1 MLPLYINMLPNAK
14 GSMAIKQEDIME
26 SYEYVFTAL
35 RGRQAGREYYVAM
48 CPMKLVPKIFLF
60 LEEEIP
66 AELRSQRTLNKSR
79 IPEIAN
85 YIINNQTNYIFSSIT
100 ASVDG
105 EVRFEQISLNG
116 EKIEDVGK
124 LRITMDSRFII
135 NDGQHR
141 RAAIEQALA
150 ECPELGDETISVVF
164 FIDVGLKNTQQMF
177 ADLNKHSVRPT
188 RSIGI
193 LYDHRDPLSALA
205 RTLIEKVGVF
215 RNLTEIEKTNI
226 SNRSTKLFTLSSIF
240 QGTVS
245 LLRKSQN
252 SKEVSKKDVS
262 LAIGFWE
269 NVCSNMKDWQLAA
282 EKSVSTHE
290 LRQDY
295 IHSHALAM
303 HAIGRLGASL
313 LSTANKDY
321 KKELKKLRKID
332 WARKNKALWEGRAM
346 IAGKI
351 SKSHNSVI
359 LTTNCLK
366 NTFRLKLTPEE
377 KKVEQEY
384 LAKA

>member
-1 MLPLYINMLPNAK
+1 MLPNAN
-14 GSMAIKQEDIME
+14 GSMAIKHEDIME

-359 LTTNCLK
+359 LTTNHLK

-377 KKVEQEY
+377 KKAEQEY

>member
-1 MLPLYINMLPNAK
+1 MLPSAK
-14 GSMAIKQEDIME
+14 GSMAIKQEDIIE

-359 LTTNCLK
+359 LTTNHLK

-377 KKVEQEY
+377 KKAEQEY

>member
-359 LTTNCLK
+359 LTTNHLK

-377 KKVEQEY
+377 MKVEQEY

>member
-1 MLPLYINMLPNAK
+1 MLPLYINMLPNTK

-359 LTTNCLK
+359 LTTNHLK

>member
-1 MLPLYINMLPNAK
+1 MLPNAK

-359 LTTNCLK
+359 LTTNHLK

>member
-1 MLPLYINMLPNAK
+1 
-14 GSMAIKQEDIME
+14 ME

-35 RGRQAGREYYVAM
+35 RGRQAGREYYIAM

-60 LEEEIP
+60 QEEEIP
-66 AELRSQRTLNKSR
+66 AELRSQRTLNKAR
-79 IPEIAN
+79 IPELTN
-85 YIINNQTNYIFSSIT
+85 YILDNQTDYIFSSIT
-100 ASVDG
+100 ASIDG
-105 EVRFEQISLNG
+105 KVRFEPICFND
-116 EKIEDVGK
+116 EKVEDVVK
-124 LRITMDSRFII
+124 LKITMDSRFII

-150 ECPELGDETISVVF
+150 ECPDLGDETISVVF

-205 RTLIEKVGVF
+205 RTLIEKVSVF

-245 LLRKSQN
+245 LLRKSQK
-252 SKEVSKKDVS
+252 SKKVSKKEES
-262 LAIGFWE
+262 IAIDYWE
-269 NVCSNMKDWQLAA
+269 NVCNNMKDWQLAA

-290 LRQDY
+290 LRRDY
-295 IHSHALAM
+295 IHSHALAI

-313 LSTANKDY
+313 LSTATKDY
-321 KKELKKLRKID
+321 KKELKKLKKVD

-346 IAGKI
+346 IVGKI
-351 SKSHNSVI
+351 SKSNNSVI
-359 LTTNCLK
+359 LTTNHLK
-366 NTFRLKLTPEE
+366 NTFGLKLTPEE
-377 KKVEQEY
+377 MKVEQEY

>member
-150 ECPELGDETISVVF
+150 ECPELGDETISVVL

-359 LTTNCLK
+359 LTTNHLK

>member
-1 MLPLYINMLPNAK
+1 
-14 GSMAIKQEDIME
+14 ME

-35 RGRQAGREYYVAM
+35 RGRQAGREYYIAM

-60 LEEEIP
+60 QEEEIP

-79 IPEIAN
+79 IPEITN
-85 YIINNQTNYIFSSIT
+85 YILENRSEYIFSSIT

-105 EVRFEQISLNG
+105 KVRFEPISFNDA
-116 EKIEDVGK
+116 KIEDVGK
-124 LRITMDSRFII
+124 LMITMDSRFII

-150 ECPELGDETISVVF
+150 ECPDLGDETISVVF

-205 RTLIEKVGVF
+205 RALIDKVSVF

-240 QGTVS
+240 QGTVC

-252 SKEVSKKDVS
+252 SKNVTKKEES
-262 LAIGFWE
+262 LAISFWE
-269 NVCSNMKDWQLAA
+269 SVSDNMKDWQLAA

-321 KKELKKLRKID
+321 KKELKKLKKID
-332 WARKNKALWEGRAM
+332 WARKNNALWEGRAM

-359 LTTNCLK
+359 LTTNHLK
-366 NTFRLKLTPEE
+366 NVCGLKLTPEE
-377 KKVEQEY
+377 AKVEKEY

>member
-245 LLRKSQN
+245 LLRKPQN

-321 KKELKKLRKID
+321 KKELKKLQKID

-359 LTTNCLK
+359 LTTNHLK

>member
-1 MLPLYINMLPNAK
+1 MLPLYINMLPNAN
-14 GSMAIKQEDIME
+14 GSMAIKHEDIME

-359 LTTNCLK
+359 LTTNHLK

>member
-1 MLPLYINMLPNAK
+1 MLPNTK

-245 LLRKSQN
+245 LLRKPQN

-262 LAIGFWE
+262 LAISFWE

-359 LTTNCLK
+359 LTTNHLK

>member
-1 MLPLYINMLPNAK
+1 MLPNTK

-105 EVRFEQISLNG
+105 EVRFEQIFLNG

-245 LLRKSQN
+245 LLRKPQN

-262 LAIGFWE
+262 LAISFWE

-321 KKELKKLRKID
+321 KKELKKLQKID

-359 LTTNCLK
+359 LTTNHLK

>member
-1 MLPLYINMLPNAK
+1 MLPLYIYMLPNAK

-245 LLRKSQN
+245 LLRKPQN

-359 LTTNCLK
+359 LTTNHLK

>member
-1 MLPLYINMLPNAK
+1 MLPNTK

-359 LTTNCLK
+359 LTTNHLK

>member
-1 MLPLYINMLPNAK
+1 MLPLYIYMLPNAK

-79 IPEIAN
+79 IPEIAD

-321 KKELKKLRKID
+321 KKELKKLQKID

-359 LTTNCLK
+359 LTTNHLK

>member
-105 EVRFEQISLNG
+105 EVRFEQIFLNG

-321 KKELKKLRKID
+321 KKELKKLQKID

-359 LTTNCLK
+359 LTTNHLK

>member
-245 LLRKSQN
+245 LLRKPQN

-262 LAIGFWE
+262 LAISFWE

-359 LTTNCLK
+359 LTTNHLK

>member
-262 LAIGFWE
+262 LAISFWE

-321 KKELKKLRKID
+321 KKELKKLQKID

-359 LTTNCLK
+359 LTTNHLK

>member
-1 MLPLYINMLPNAK
+1 
-14 GSMAIKQEDIME
+14 ME

-35 RGRQAGREYYVAM
+35 RGRQAGREYYTAM

-60 LEEEIP
+60 QEEEIP

-79 IPEIAN
+79 IPEITK
-85 YIINNQTNYIFSSIT
+85 YILDNRTDYIFSSIT

-105 EVRFEQISLNG
+105 EVRFEPFCFND
-116 EKIEDVGK
+116 KKVEDVGK

-141 RAAIEQALA
+141 RAAIEKALA
-150 ECPELGDETISVVF
+150 ECPDLGDETISVVF

-193 LYDHRDPLSALA
+193 LYDYRDPLSALA
-205 RTLIEKVGVF
+205 RTLIEKVSAF

-240 QGTVS
+240 QGTVC
-245 LLRKSQN
+245 LLRKPQN
-252 SKEVSKKDVS
+252 SKEVSKEEES
-262 LAIGFWE
+262 LAISFWE
-269 NVCSNMKDWQLAA
+269 NVSNNMKDWQLAA

-290 LRQDY
+290 LRRDY

-303 HAIGRLGASL
+303 HAIGRLGAVL

-321 KKELKKLRKID
+321 KKELKKLSKID
-332 WARKNKALWEGRAM
+332 WARKNRALWEGRAM

-351 SKSHNSVI
+351 SKSHNALI
-359 LTTNCLK
+359 LTTNHLK
-366 NTFRLKLTPEE
+366 NTFSLKLTPEE
-377 KKVEQEY
+377 MKIEQEY
-384 LAKA
+384 LSKA

>member
-1 MLPLYINMLPNAK
+1 MLPNTK

-79 IPEIAN
+79 VPEIAN

-150 ECPELGDETISVVF
+150 ECPELGDETISVVL

-321 KKELKKLRKID
+321 KKELKKLQKID

-359 LTTNCLK
+359 LTTNHLK

>member
-1 MLPLYINMLPNAK
+1 MLPNAK

-245 LLRKSQN
+245 LLRKPQN

-262 LAIGFWE
+262 LAISFWE

-321 KKELKKLRKID
+321 KKELKKLQKID

-359 LTTNCLK
+359 LTTNHLK

>member
-105 EVRFEQISLNG
+105 EVRFEQIFLNG

-359 LTTNCLK
+359 LTTNHLK

>member
-1 MLPLYINMLPNAK
+1 MPLEACNK
-14 GSMAIKQEDIME
+14 KEDIME

-35 RGRQAGREYYVAM
+35 RGRQAGREYYIAM

-60 LEEEIP
+60 QEEEIP
-66 AELRSQRTLNKSR
+66 AELRSQRTLNKAR

-85 YIINNQTNYIFSSIT
+85 YILDNQTNYIFSSIT
-100 ASVDG
+100 ASIDG
-105 EVRFEQISLNG
+105 EVKFEPISLNG
-116 EKIEDVGK
+116 EKLEDVGK

-150 ECPELGDETISVVF
+150 ECPDFGDETISVVF

-205 RTLIEKVGVF
+205 RTLIDKVSVF

-240 QGTVS
+240 QGTAS

-252 SKEVSKKDVS
+252 SKKVSKKEES
-262 LAIGFWE
+262 IAISYWE
-269 NVCSNMKDWQLAA
+269 NVCNNMKDWQLAA

-290 LRQDY
+290 LRQNY

-321 KKELKKLRKID
+321 KKELKKLKKVD

-351 SKSHNSVI
+351 SKSNNSVI
-359 LTTNCLK
+359 LTTNHLK
-366 NTFRLKLTPEE
+366 NTFRLKLTSEE

-384 LAKA
+384 LSKT

>member
-1 MLPLYINMLPNAK
+1 MLPNAK
-14 GSMAIKQEDIME
+14 GSMAIKQEDIIE

-321 KKELKKLRKID
+321 KKELKKLQKID

-359 LTTNCLK
+359 LTTNHLK

>member
-1 MLPLYINMLPNAK
+1 MLPNAK

-321 KKELKKLRKID
+321 KKELKKLQKID

-359 LTTNCLK
+359 LTTNHLK

>member
-14 GSMAIKQEDIME
+14 GSMAIKQEDIIE

-245 LLRKSQN
+245 LLRKPQN

-321 KKELKKLRKID
+321 KKELKKLQKID

-359 LTTNCLK
+359 LTTNHLK

>member
-1 MLPLYINMLPNAK
+1 MLPNAK

-79 IPEIAN
+79 VPEIAN

-321 KKELKKLRKID
+321 KKELKKLQKID

-359 LTTNCLK
+359 LTTNHLK

>member
-1 MLPLYINMLPNAK
+1 MLPLYINMLPNTK

-105 EVRFEQISLNG
+105 EVRFEQIFLNG

-245 LLRKSQN
+245 LLRKPQN

-262 LAIGFWE
+262 LAISFWE

-321 KKELKKLRKID
+321 KKELKKLQKID

-359 LTTNCLK
+359 LTTNHLK

>member
-1 MLPLYINMLPNAK
+1 
-14 GSMAIKQEDIME
+14 
-26 SYEYVFTAL
+26 
-35 RGRQAGREYYVAM
+35 
-48 CPMKLVPKIFLF
+48 MKLVPKIFLF
-60 LEEEIP
+60 QEEEIP

-79 IPEIAN
+79 IPEITN
-85 YIINNQTNYIFSSIT
+85 YILENRSEYIFSSIT

-105 EVRFEQISLNG
+105 KVHFEPISFNDA
-116 EKIEDVGK
+116 KVEDVGK
-124 LRITMDSRFII
+124 LMITMDSRFII

-150 ECPELGDETISVVF
+150 ECPDLGDETISVVF

-205 RTLIEKVGVF
+205 RTLIDKVGVF

-240 QGTVS
+240 QGTVC
-245 LLRKSQN
+245 LLRKPQN
-252 SKEVSKKDVS
+252 SKKVTKKEES
-262 LAIGFWE
+262 LAISFWE
-269 NVCSNMKDWQLAA
+269 NVSDNMKDWQLAA
-282 EKSVSTHE
+282 EKTVSTHE

-321 KKELKKLRKID
+321 KKELKKLKKID
-332 WARKNKALWEGRAM
+332 WARKNNALWEGRAM

-359 LTTNCLK
+359 LTTNHLK
-366 NTFRLKLTPEE
+366 NVCGLKLTPEE
-377 KKVEQEY
+377 AKVEKEY

>member
-1 MLPLYINMLPNAK
+1 MLPNAK
-14 GSMAIKQEDIME
+14 GSMAIKQGDIME

-245 LLRKSQN
+245 LLRKPQN

-262 LAIGFWE
+262 LAISFWE

-321 KKELKKLRKID
+321 KKELKKLQKID

-359 LTTNCLK
+359 LTTNHLK

>member
-1 MLPLYINMLPNAK
+1 MLPNAK

-85 YIINNQTNYIFSSIT
+85 YIINNQTNYIFSSLT

-359 LTTNCLK
+359 LTTNHLK

>member
-1 MLPLYINMLPNAK
+1 MLPNTK

-262 LAIGFWE
+262 LAISFWE

-359 LTTNCLK
+359 LTTNHLK

>member
-1 MLPLYINMLPNAK
+1 
-14 GSMAIKQEDIME
+14 ME

-35 RGRQAGREYYVAM
+35 RGRQAGREYYIAM

-60 LEEEIP
+60 QEEEIP

-79 IPEIAN
+79 IPEITK
-85 YIINNQTNYIFSSIT
+85 YILNNQTEYIFSSIT

-105 EVRFEQISLNG
+105 DARFEPISLNG
-116 EKIEDVGK
+116 DKVEDVGK

-150 ECPELGDETISVVF
+150 ECPDLGDETISVVF

-205 RTLIEKVGVF
+205 RTLIEKVSTF

-240 QGTVS
+240 QGTVC
-245 LLRKSQN
+245 LLRKPQN
-252 SKEVSKKDVS
+252 SKKVSKKEES
-262 LAIGFWE
+262 LAISFWE
-269 NVCSNMKDWQLAA
+269 NVCNNMKDWQLAA
-282 EKSVSTHE
+282 DKSVSTHE

-321 KKELKKLRKID
+321 KKELKKLKKID

-351 SKSHNSVI
+351 SKSNNSVI
-359 LTTNCLK
+359 LTTNHLK

>member
-1 MLPLYINMLPNAK
+1 MLPLYIYMLPNAK

-359 LTTNCLK
+359 LTTNHLK

-377 KKVEQEY
+377 KKAEQEY

>member
-1 MLPLYINMLPNAK
+1 MLPLYINMLPSAK
-14 GSMAIKQEDIME
+14 GSMPIKQEDIIE

-150 ECPELGDETISVVF
+150 ECPELGDETISVVL

-245 LLRKSQN
+245 LLRKPQN

-321 KKELKKLRKID
+321 KKELKKLQKID

-359 LTTNCLK
+359 LTTNHLK

>member
-245 LLRKSQN
+245 LLRKPQN

-262 LAIGFWE
+262 LAISFWE

-321 KKELKKLRKID
+321 KKELKKLQKID

-359 LTTNCLK
+359 LTTNHLK